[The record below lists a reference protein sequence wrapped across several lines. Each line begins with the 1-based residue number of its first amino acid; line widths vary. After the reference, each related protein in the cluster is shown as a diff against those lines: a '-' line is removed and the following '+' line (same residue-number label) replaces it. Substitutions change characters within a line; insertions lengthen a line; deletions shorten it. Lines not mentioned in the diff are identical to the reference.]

1 MSDTDTGPVPG
12 RGPDISPAD
21 TLTAHT
27 QAAAD
32 VIDVREPDEWAAGH
46 VEGTRHVPLSELDPS
61 HLDPQRPVITVCRSG
76 GRSGKAADQLA
87 AAGFTVR
94 SMTGG
99 LNEWHQ
105 QNMALVRDDGTPGGL
120 N

>member
-1 MSDTDTGPVPG
+1 MTDTGPVPG
-12 RGPDISPAD
+12 RGPDISPAG

-46 VEGTRHVPLSELDPS
+46 VEGTRHIPLAELDAS

-87 AAGFTVR
+87 AAGFTAR
-94 SMTGG
+94 SMAGG

-105 QNMALVRDDGTPGGL
+105 QNMPLVRDDGTPGGL